1 MKLYC
6 SKLISLLL
14 SLNILILMLMIFHI
28 YSSSCSI
35 KRNTLHEAIG
45 TLALARQNFSFSKQ
59 PFDALLMKLGNEQF
73 SDFSYDDKIIFLTYN
88 ALNDDN
94 SVVGR
99 SILIEL
105 AVKNKMVHDW
115 QYELE
120 RIGDNSCNDII
131 KNKCIIY
138 INLLKQLHDE

>member
-1 MKLYC
+1 MKLHC

-35 KRNTLHEAIG
+35 KRNTLYEAIG

-94 SVVGR
+94 SVVDR

-105 AVKNKMVHDW
+105 AVKNKMVYDW

-120 RIGDNSCNDII
+120 RISDNSFNNII
-131 KNKCIIY
+131 KEKCIIY
-138 INLLKQLHDE
+138 INLLKQLHNK